1 MDFIMYWLSNR
12 PVWIPLY
19 VFLIAL
25 LFKKYGRQT
34 LYLLLSVAILVFL
47 TDQVS
52 VHLFKNVFLRLRPC
66 HDPLLQG
73 MVRTLNGE
81 CGGSYGFVSSH
92 AANTFGL
99 AVFLF
104 PFLRSTI
111 PGLSWIII
119 AWAAVVSFSRI
130 YLGVHF
136 PLDVIVGAMLGI
148 LLGFSCRRLAM
159 SMIKNFP

>member
-1 MDFIMYWLSNR
+1 L
-12 PVWIPLY
+12 
-19 VFLIAL
+19 LIVL
-25 LFKKYGRQT
+25 LFRKYGKAT
-34 LYLLLSVAILVFL
+34 FYVLLSVAILIFL

-66 HDPLLQG
+66 HDPLLKG
-73 MVRTLNGE
+73 MVHTVRGE
-81 CGGSYGFVSSH
+81 CGGTYGFVSSH

-111 PGLSWIII
+111 PGLSWMLIG
-119 AWAAVVSFSRI
+119 WAAVVSFSRI

-136 PLDVIVGAMLGI
+136 PLDIIVGAMMGA
-148 LLGFSCRRLAM
+148 LLGFSCRRLAL